1 MRSKTIYKVMA
12 ALFVMAAALFVVNLA
27 TAQIAPDSI
36 GVITVANPESYFP
49 AWVLTLIQVIVG
61 VAGSYISLLFTKKL
75 YGGKVKFIVTGLIL
89 IAMGAGAAAL
99 AKIPLSNFPEFIA
112 FAFSAAVAAY
122 NLWIKKR

>member
-1 MRSKTIYKVMA
+1 MNKRIYQALAVLLIVA
-12 ALFVMAAALFVVNLA
+12 ASLFVVNLA

-75 YGGKVKFIVTGLIL
+75 YGGKVKFIVTGLFL

-99 AKIPLSNFPEFIA
+99 AKIPLSNFPEFCA
-112 FAFSAAVAAY
+112 FSFSAAVAAY